1 MESLFGNAMRHIEFN
16 LPDFELVME
25 AFSSM
30 SIVPPSSL
38 KEKKVM
44 LCSWSVKRCTLLC
57 RHNGMQVRMHAK
69 KAFTLTVLIRS
80 PIRGA
85 ARNVRDARDAPDG
98 RFRFAPGLGYVLAIE

>member
-38 KEKKVM
+38 KEKR
-44 LCSWSVKRCTLLC
+44 LCY
-57 RHNGMQVRMHAK
+57 VR
-69 KAFTLTVLIRS
+69 
-80 PIRGA
+80 GQ
-85 ARNVRDARDAPDG
+85 
-98 RFRFAPGLGYVLAIE
+98 